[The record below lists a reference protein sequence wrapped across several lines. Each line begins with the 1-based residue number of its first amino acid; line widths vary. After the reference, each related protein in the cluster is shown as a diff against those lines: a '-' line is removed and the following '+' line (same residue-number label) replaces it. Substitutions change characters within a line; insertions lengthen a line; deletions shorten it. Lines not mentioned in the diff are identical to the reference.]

1 MNLKSGYPFW
11 LIKDGLPYSYDK
23 LDRNIETDVVI
34 LGGGISGALV
44 RYYLVKAGINC
55 IVVDGRTIGLG
66 STCAST
72 SLLQYEIDTTLQ
84 ELITLVGKKNAERSY
99 HLCNHAITELGKIA
113 KKLKVDFEF
122 KKSLYFAAHKKD
134 IKSLKKEFEARR
146 QAGFEVVFLE
156 KEQIESDFGF
166 SSPGGILSNHGA
178 QTNAYA
184 LTHALLQYKKSE
196 KFNTYDRSPIIKITH
211 HKNNVELQ
219 TENGFTIKSKK
230 LVYATGYESIQYID
244 EKIVDLQS
252 TYAIISEQYN
262 VKKFW
267 KDEALLWNTAN
278 PYLYLRTTPDG
289 RILAG
294 GRDEPFYNPKKRDML
309 LKKKTKQ
316 LVSDV
321 KKMFPDMGF
330 KEEFCWTGTF
340 GTTKDGLPYIGTYD
354 KLTNSYFALGFGGN
368 GITFSLIAAEIITDL
383 IQGKENKDAQ
393 IFSFDRKNNP
403 IS

>member
-1 MNLKSGYPFW
+1 MDLKSGYPFW
-11 LIKDGLPYSYDK
+11 LINDGLPFSYEK
-23 LDRNIETDVVI
+23 LDRDVETEVVI

-44 RYYLVKAGINC
+44 RYYLVKAGISC
-55 IVVDGRTIGLG
+55 IVVDARTIGLG

-72 SLLQYEIDTTLQ
+72 SLLQYEIDTPLH
-84 ELITLVGKKNAERSY
+84 ELISLVGKKNAERSY
-99 HLCNHAITELGKIA
+99 HLCNYAITELGKIA

-134 IKSLKKEFEARR
+134 LKSLKVEFAARQ
-146 QAGFEVVFLE
+146 QAGFEVLYLK
-156 KEQIESDFGF
+156 KEQIESDYGF
-166 SSPGGILSNHGA
+166 TSPGGILSNHGG

-184 LTHALLQYKKSE
+184 LTHALFQYKKGE
-196 KFNTYDRSPIIKITH
+196 QFNTYDRSSIIKITH
-211 HKNNVELQ
+211 NKNNVELQ
-219 TENGFTIKSKK
+219 TENGYTMKCKK
-230 LVYATGYESIQYID
+230 LVYSTGFESIKYID

-252 TYAIISEQYN
+252 TYAVISEQYN

-267 KDEALLWNTAN
+267 KDEVLLWNTAD

-289 RILAG
+289 RILVG

-316 LVSDV
+316 LVNDV
-321 KKMFPDMGF
+321 KKMFPNLDF
-330 KEEFCWTGTF
+330 TEEFNWTGTF
-340 GTTKDGLPYIGTYD
+340 GSTKDGLPYIGTYD
-354 KLTNSYFALGFGGN
+354 KLPNSYFALGFGGN

-393 IFSFDRKNNP
+393 IFSFDRTNNP
-403 IS
+403 LS